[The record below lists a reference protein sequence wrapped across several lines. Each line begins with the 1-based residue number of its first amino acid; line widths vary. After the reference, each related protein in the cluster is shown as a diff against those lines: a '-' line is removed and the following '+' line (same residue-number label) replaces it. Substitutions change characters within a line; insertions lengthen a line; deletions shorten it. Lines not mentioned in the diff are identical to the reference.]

1 MLKIGY
7 PFSEIGSV
15 LHSPSGHVW
24 DLITDTS
31 RWPEWGP
38 SVKAVDCMDR
48 YIRKGSYGRVKVPL
62 GIWVPFVIADFDDGH
77 FWSWKIWG
85 IHATGHRIEPIDDSS
100 CNIFFAVP
108 APAAPYLFLCWI
120 AIRRIEAMLE
130 HAT

>member
-1 MLKIGY
+1 MLNIRY
-7 PFSEIGSV
+7 PYSEIGSV
-15 LHSPSGHVW
+15 LHSPSGSVW

-48 YIRKGSYGRVKVPL
+48 YIRKGSHGRVRVPL
-62 GIWVPFVIADFDDGH
+62 GIWVPFIIADFDDGRS
-77 FWSWKIWG
+77 WSWEIWG

-100 CNIFFAVP
+100 CNIFFSVP
-108 APAAPYLFLCWI
+108 ALATPYLFLCWI